1 MAKAQSPLL
10 GYNTNVRH
18 KGRVFHIQTEDSG
31 IARPHVITHL
41 FADGGRVLKTAKT
54 SYADLVALDDV
65 QVRVKKLMQDQHK
78 AMFIAL
84 RDGQFDAQFEVPAA
98 PPAPELA
105 TPAAAAVTD
114 LPDETPTLVAPPPQP
129 IVAVPREAFD
139 LEAVNDDD
147 GAIEIDESAFIE
159 PSESFLNLDEA
170 ATPEPVVAPPP
181 PPLASPPPA
190 LVPPPV
196 RSSKASG
203 PWVAA
208 PRLPTPATATA
219 SASSKPPPLRAAPAR
234 TPPPAIRVPAVAPAP
249 PVRAPLVSALQP
261 AKAPAPATRSATGFG
276 ERLVTERSL
285 DEVILAYLAEELDEP
300 RNR

>member
-54 SYADLVALDDV
+54 SYADLVGADDV
-65 QVRVKKLMQDQHK
+65 QVQVKKLMQDQHK

-98 PPAPELA
+98 PSPLD
-105 TPAAAAVTD
+105 VI
-114 LPDETPTLVAPPPQP
+114 DETPTLAAPPPQP
-129 IVAVPREAFD
+129 VAAAVIPREAFD

-159 PSESFLNLDEA
+159 PTESFLTAVESP
-170 ATPEPVVAPPP
+170 TPEAELAPPP
-181 PPLASPPPA
+181 PPAVVSPPPA

-196 RSSKASG
+196 RSSKVSG

-208 PRLPTPATATA
+208 PRLPTPAAPTA

-234 TPPPAIRVPAVAPAP
+234 TPPPAIRVTAAAPAP
-249 PVRAPLVSALQP
+249 PARAPLVSALQTP
-261 AKAPAPATRSATGFG
+261 KAPAPAPRSATGFG
-276 ERLVTERSL
+276 ERLVSERSL